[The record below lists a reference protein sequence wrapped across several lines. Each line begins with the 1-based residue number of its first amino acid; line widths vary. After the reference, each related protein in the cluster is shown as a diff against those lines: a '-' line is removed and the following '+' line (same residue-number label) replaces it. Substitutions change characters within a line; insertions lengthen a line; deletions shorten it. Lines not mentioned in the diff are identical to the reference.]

1 MNSSTPA
8 TATRLIGL
16 TGGIGCGKSTV
27 GKILEE
33 LGLRRLDTDQV
44 ARNVV
49 EPGSEGLAAVVEAF
63 GSSVL
68 NSDGSLDRGA
78 VGTIIFADGLKRK
91 LLEGLLHP
99 LIWNEIETFVSDCR
113 REGHH
118 AVIEV
123 PLLFENRRQDKFDS
137 VWVVATSSE
146 LQKARLHKRNGWS
159 EQEIESRIA
168 SQMPLDEKVERADTV
183 IWNIGS
189 PAALKQTVQEA
200 WQREIS

>member
-1 MNSSTPA
+1 MENNISIIVGGGHAGIEAAFALSRMN
-8 TATRLIGL
+8 L
-16 TGGIGCGKSTV
+16 KSIIV
-27 GKILEE
+27 
-33 LGLRRLDTDQV
+33 
-44 ARNVV
+44 
-49 EPGSEGLAAVVEAF
+49 SM
-63 GSSVL
+63 
-68 NSDGSLDRGA
+68 DRGA

-183 IWNIGS
+183 SWNIGS